1 MLLLIISAVLVIGGA
16 VSWNF
21 GSYTNKANEDT
32 SGQLWIIIG
41 IIAVIIGL
49 VLAVITLVTML
60 RKSKLVPEKPSK
72 REVNVKRLV
81 LTSILLALGS
91 ALSLVKIWQ
100 MPLGGSI
107 TLLSM
112 LPIAL
117 ISIEYGIGWG
127 LTSAFTYSLI
137 QMALDLPAVLSWGLS
152 PTAVFGTVA
161 LDYILAFTAL
171 GLAGLFR
178 RKKVLGICIGVFIA
192 LCLRFI
198 CHVISGTIIFD
209 IWMPDGWSS
218 PLWYSICYNGA
229 FMLPETIITII
240 GTVVL
245 FKLPHFNK
253 LVESNL
259 E

>member
-1 MLLLIISAVLVIGGA
+1 MLLLIISAIFVIGGA
-16 VSWNF
+16 VSWNV
-21 GSYTNKANEDT
+21 GSYINKANDDS
-32 SGQLWIIIG
+32 SGQLWITIG
-41 IIAVIIGL
+41 MIAVIVGFI
-49 VLAVITLVTML
+49 ITIFSLISMY
-60 RKSKLVPEKPSK
+60 RKKKGTAESA
-72 REVNVKRLV
+72 VKRNV
-81 LTSILLALGS
+81 NIKRLTLTAILLALGS

-127 LTSAFTYSLI
+127 LTSAFAYSLI

-152 PTAVFGTVA
+152 PTAIVGTIA
-161 LDYILAFTAL
+161 LDYILAFSAI
-171 GLAGLFR
+171 GLSGIF
-178 RKKVLGICIGVFIA
+178 RKKKVIGICAGVFIA

-209 IWMPDGWSS
+209 IWMPEGWSN
-218 PLWYSICYNGA
+218 PFWYSICYNGA
-229 FMLPETIITII
+229 FMLPEVIMTIV

-245 FKLPHFNK
+245 FKVPHFNK